1 MKNWNSPGEHITLP
15 APTDVSSGAFV
26 AVGAISGVAQT
37 AAAAG
42 EDVVLVRR
50 GVFDLPKVAAEAW
63 SIGVRIYWDATAK
76 VMTTIDT
83 DNTLVGAATALAAG
97 GSATGRV
104 LLDGVIR

>member
-15 APTDVSSGAFV
+15 APTDVLSGAFV
-26 AVGAISGVAQT
+26 AVGAICGVAEA

-42 EDVVLVRR
+42 EEVVLVRR

-63 SIGVRIYWDATAK
+63 SIGAKVYWDATTK
-76 VMTTIDT
+76 LMTTTDT

-97 GSATGRV
+97 GAATGRV

>member
-1 MKNWNSPGEHITLP
+1 MKNWTSPGEHITLP

-26 AVGAISGVAQT
+26 AVGAIRGVAQ
-37 AAAAG
+37 AAAVG
-42 EDVVLVRR
+42 EEVVLVRR
-50 GVFDLPKVAAEAW
+50 GIFDLPKVAAEAW
-63 SIGVRIYWDATAK
+63 SIGARVYWDATAK
-76 VMTTIDT
+76 VLTTVDT

>member
-15 APTDVSSGAFV
+15 APADVSSGAFV
-26 AVGAISGVAQT
+26 TVGAIRGVAQG

-42 EDVVLVRR
+42 EEVVLVRR

-63 SIGVRIYWDATAK
+63 TTGAPIYWDATAEA
-76 VMTTIDT
+76 MTTTDT
-83 DNTLVGAATALAAG
+83 GNALVGAATALAAG